1 MVVESGLKMLLES
14 CGAWGCNGAACTI
27 RSGARMM
34 EKRRSGA
41 EFMGEAIKKFR
52 LGVIVAKYV
61 DILLKFLYV
70 L

>member
-1 MVVESGLKMLLES
+1 
-14 CGAWGCNGAACTI
+14 
-27 RSGARMM
+27 MM

-41 EFMGEAIKKFR
+41 ELMGEAIKKFR

-70 L
+70 LWTVWMMRQKLSMKSMVSKP

>member
-1 MVVESGLKMLLES
+1 
-14 CGAWGCNGAACTI
+14 
-27 RSGARMM
+27 MM

>member
-1 MVVESGLKMLLES
+1 MLLES

-27 RSGARMM
+27 RSGVQMIG
-34 EKRRSGA
+34 KRAKWNGVMS
-41 EFMGEAIKKFR
+41 EAIKNLS

-61 DILLKFLYV
+61 DILLKFIYV

>member
-1 MVVESGLKMLLES
+1 
-14 CGAWGCNGAACTI
+14 
-27 RSGARMM
+27 MM
-34 EKRRSGA
+34 AKRRSGA